1 MMRPP
6 VRNRREASRNVLNTP
21 LGVDCDLAVEQRV
34 VALGDRRHLHDAGI
48 VDHHIDAAKRCLRTV
63 EQTGDGGGIGDI
75 GLLGGRAALVAL
87 DLRHQR
93 FGGGGVAG
101 IVDDDGEAVAGQT
114 LRDRSPDTTG
124 GSGND
129 RDFGTCAGHGLS
141 PDLPRR

>member
-1 MMRPP
+1 VAARPSL
-6 VRNRREASRNVLNTP
+6 RF
-21 LGVDCDLAVEQRV
+21 EQRV

-48 VDHHIDAAKRCLRTV
+48 VDHHIDAAKRCLRSV

-75 GLLGGRAALVAL
+75 GLLGGRAAPVAL

-101 IVDDDGEAVAGQT
+101 IVDDGEAVAGQT

-124 GSGND
+124 GSGYD
-129 RDFGTCAGHGLS
+129 RDFAACG
-141 PDLPRR
+141 RR